1 MFFAA
6 AFLKCF
12 ITLLAIVDPPGN
24 VGIVLGITDG
34 DEPAHRRRQIL
45 RGHIWAFALLAVCLF
60 AGRAVLMWFGLSVDA
75 VRVGGGLILLKIGFD
90 LLTAEEKTKHS
101 AEEDA
106 DSRTRK
112 DVSFF
117 PLAMPLIA
125 GPGAI
130 TVVLSTAVEGS
141 QRSTSFWLGS
151 LCAIFAVI
159 VISWL
164 VLNSATGV
172 LRMLGKSGVAAI
184 TRIMGFL
191 IICISV
197 QMILVGAEQI
207 LRVGS
212 ASRAMAAAPAMQ
224 DATPAPPENAPAEP
238 DATPAGRPTVAP
250 LTRGAQ
256 AATSAPPR
264 VLVFSKTAGFRH
276 SSIPRGIE
284 ALREIC
290 ADDYAV
296 DATEDAAQFTPENL
310 KQYAAIIFLS
320 TTGDVMDPEQEK
332 AFEAWLRAGGGY
344 VGIHAAADTEYDC
357 PFYQQA
363 VGAAFK
369 SHPRIQPA
377 TVKVENHEHPSTKML
392 PEAWPRTD
400 EWYSYRA
407 NPRTAKGMLI
417 LAALDESTYE
427 GGGMGDHPIAWCHEV
442 DKGRAWYTGGGHT
455 EESYSEDLFRQ
466 HLRGGLDWA
475 TRRATQ

>member
-1 MFFAA
+1 MESSGAVDSPPVMLFGA

-12 ITLLAIVDPPGN
+12 IALLAIVDPPGN
-24 VGIVLGITDG
+24 VGIVLGITEA
-34 DEPAHRRRQIL
+34 DEPHHRRRQIL
-45 RGHIWAFALLAVCLF
+45 RGHIWALALLVVFLF
-60 AGRAVLMWFGLSVDA
+60 AGRAVLMWFGLTVDA

-130 TVVLSTAVEGS
+130 TVVLSSAVEGS
-141 QRSTSFWLGS
+141 QQSTEYWLGA
-151 LCAIFAVI
+151 LVAIFAVI
-159 VISWL
+159 LISWL
-164 VLNSATGV
+164 ILNSATGV

-207 LRVGS
+207 LKHGG
-212 ASRAMAAAPAMQ
+212 ASTAMAAAPAEQ
-224 DATPAPPENAPAEP
+224 QAAPGSPQGEPAAP
-238 DATPAGRPTVAP
+238 DA
-250 LTRGAQ
+250 
-256 AATSAPPR
+256 SAPPR

-284 ALREIC
+284 AVREIC

-296 DATEDAAQFTPENL
+296 DATEDAAQFTPDNL
-310 KQYAAIIFLS
+310 RQYTAIIFLS
-320 TTGDVMDPEQEK
+320 TTGDVLDPEQEK
-332 AFEAWLRAGGGY
+332 AFEGWLRAGGGY

-377 TVKVENHEHPSTKML
+377 TVKVENREHPSTKML

-407 NPRTAKGMLI
+407 NPRATTGMLI
-417 LAALDESTYE
+417 LAALDESTSE
-427 GGGMGDHPIAWCHEV
+427 GGGMGDHPIAWCHEI

-455 EESYSEDLFRQ
+455 DESFSEELFRA

-475 TRRATQ
+475 TRRAPQ